1 MNISHAPKPP
11 DSAYSSRSVDPPI
24 PKKHKAKQ
32 SVSELETPEGGAS
45 LPAKRLRLLRV
56 NAWKLSR
63 TERPNHSNLNVHA
76 WFSVDSAKAMV
87 ADSRRLTEAW
97 QVIHS
102 MLGDR
107 ISQEIGRRYLSQ
119 MIP

>member
-1 MNISHAPKPP
+1 M
-11 DSAYSSRSVDPPI
+11 RTCLRRVG
-24 PKKHKAKQ
+24 
-32 SVSELETPEGGAS
+32 VSELETPEGGAS

-63 TERPNHSNLNVHA
+63 TERPNHGNLNVHA

-87 ADSRRLTEAW
+87 ADSRSLTEAW

-107 ISQEIGRRYLSQ
+107 ISQEIGKRYLSQ